1 MRGNRWTA
9 KLIIRVKS
17 VIDGVGWEEIWKWG
31 EFKRKNDKINKIK
44 RCLRGWKEERGE
56 TELP

>member
-1 MRGNRWTA
+1 MGWGGRKYESEGNLR
-9 KLIIRVKS
+9 
-17 VIDGVGWEEIWKWG
+17 E
-31 EFKRKNDKINKIK
+31 KNDKINKIK